1 MGRSVPRSR
10 PHRIW
15 PVAASASTAPLAFT
29 PPGAP
34 VTWIAGLTDGL
45 GRDGVAG
52 GCVGAGGR
60 VGAIAACLA
69 GRGLSFPAAGAQAVT
84 PMAITA
90 TAVSETIRA
99 LNRIPLALPC
109 RRVRARTRGRDPVRS
124 VIKEPQPAGTGR
136 ESFAR
141 QPEIYR

>member
-34 VTWIAGLTDGL
+34 VTWIAGLTDGRGL
-45 GRDGVAG
+45 GLGLGLEGVAG
-52 GCVGAGGR
+52 GC

-69 GRGLSFPAAGAQAVT
+69 GRGLSFPAAGAQAAT
-84 PMAITA
+84 PTAITA
-90 TAVSETIRA
+90 TAASETIRA
-99 LNRIPLALPC
+99 LNRIPLPLSHRQPLLATGARCQCVPC
-109 RRVRARTRGRDPVRS
+109 RRLLRRTKGQTPR
-124 VIKEPQPAGTGR
+124 
-136 ESFAR
+136 F
-141 QPEIYR
+141 

>member
-34 VTWIAGLTDGL
+34 VTWITGLTDGL
-45 GRDGVAG
+45 GWDGVAD
-52 GCVGAGGR
+52 GR

-69 GRGLSFPAAGAQAVT
+69 GRGLSFPAAGAQAAT
-84 PMAITA
+84 PTAITA
-90 TAVSETIRA
+90 TAVSETIRP
-99 LNRIPLALPC
+99 LNRIPLAVPR
-109 RRVRARTRGRDPVRS
+109 RRVHARTESEDLYQKVRLGG
-124 VIKEPQPAGTGR
+124 KR
-136 ESFAR
+136 
-141 QPEIYR
+141 